1 MNKEPEHIDFLNL
14 IVRELSGELGPED
27 QLRLEQWLES
37 DQGNRKTY
45 EEYRKLWQQMDMV
58 EGRTSEDVDREWRR
72 LENAIDRGTSMPA
85 KKTGMLWKLAA
96 SLILFLSLGAIIWYF
111 LNTSQMEQVVAVN
124 RVETLVLPEG
134 SSVALNV
141 GSELKYKGEFGAK
154 SREVEL
160 SGEAFFEVEA
170 DVQRPFIIRVG
181 RVRVQVLGTSFNVK
195 AYEESKEIEVTVE
208 AGKVKVYWVDDP
220 ANQLVLVRGEKAIL
234 NKAQK
239 ELKAL
244 ENNDINFKAWVNR
257 RIFFED
263 TPMSEV
269 VKIINEVYQ
278 ANILLEGTELKNCPI
293 TTEFDNQSL
302 ETILSVLSSTLDL
315 KIERRGEQII
325 ISGEGC

>member
-27 QLRLEQWLES
+27 ELRLEHWLES
-37 DQGNRKTY
+37 DQENRKTY
-45 EEYRKLWQQMDMV
+45 EEYRKVWQQMDMI
-58 EGRTSEDVDREWRR
+58 EGRTSEDVDLEWQR
-72 LENAIDRGTSMPA
+72 LENAIDSGTSMPA
-85 KKTGMLWKLAA
+85 NKPGLLWKLAA
-96 SLILFLSLGAIIWYF
+96 SLILFVSFGAIVWHFLSL
-111 LNTSQMEQVVAVN
+111 SQMEQIVAGN
-124 RVETLVLPEG
+124 KVETVALPEG

-141 GSELKYKGEFGAK
+141 GSELKYKGEFGVK
-154 SREVEL
+154 CREVEL

-170 DVQRPFIIRVG
+170 DPQRPFTIRAGEVI
-181 RVRVQVLGTSFNVK
+181 VQVVGTSFNVK

-208 AGKVKVYWVDDP
+208 TGKVKVYWVDDP
-220 ANQLVLVRGEKAIL
+220 ANQVVLVRGEKAVF
-234 NKAQK
+234 NKTQN

-244 ENNDINFKAWVNR
+244 VSKDINFKAWVNR
-257 RIFFED
+257 RIVFED
-263 TPMSEV
+263 TPMSDV

-278 ANILLEGTELKNCPI
+278 ANILLEGAELKNCPI
-293 TTEFDNQSL
+293 TTQFDDQSL